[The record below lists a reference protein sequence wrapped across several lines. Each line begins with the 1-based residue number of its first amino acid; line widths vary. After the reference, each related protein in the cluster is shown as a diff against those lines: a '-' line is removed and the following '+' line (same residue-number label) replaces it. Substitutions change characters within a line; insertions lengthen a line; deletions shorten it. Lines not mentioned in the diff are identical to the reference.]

1 MLSASL
7 NKTFPSFLPDDGEG
21 GHELGAAQIISSV
34 KQTLITINIDYL
46 DCVCIVGH
54 LALSIK

>member
-1 MLSASL
+1 MFSASL

-34 KQTLITINIDYL
+34 KQTLITINIDYFGL
-46 DCVCIVGH
+46 CLHSGTPSP
-54 LALSIK
+54 LN